1 MASSDRR
8 SAAAAAGALHSKS
21 PSFNDETSS
30 QIIANRYQIVDK
42 LTKSK
47 QSNIFSVL
55 DTKTDEMLVKL
66 NLLSQNLT

>member
-8 SAAAAAGALHSKS
+8 SAAFHSKS
-21 PSFNDETSS
+21 PSLGDDPS
-30 QIIANRYQIVDK
+30 QLIGNRYQIVDK

-55 DTKTDEMLVKL
+55 DTKTDEMLV
-66 NLLSQNLT
+66 

>member
-8 SAAAAAGALHSKS
+8 SAGAGALHSKS
-21 PSFNDETSS
+21 PSFNEDTASS

-55 DTKTDEMLVKL
+55 DTKTDEMLV
-66 NLLSQNLT
+66 